1 VGPRLL
7 LIVAAVLFSTGGAAI
22 KYNLLTGWQVA
33 CWRSL
38 ISAAALWVAL
48 PGVRRRWTPALVA
61 VGCAYAAMLL
71 LFVTATKLT
80 TAANAIF
87 LQSTAPLYLL
97 FIGPVLLKEPLRRS
111 DWLLM
116 AAMTAGMSLFFV
128 STEPAMATAPNPRL
142 GNLLAAASGLAWAL
156 TVAGLRWVARDGRDQ
171 DAGIATVFAGN
182 VIAFVIAFAPA
193 GFAPAL
199 PLPEVR
205 FADLLVVVYLGTCQ
219 IALAYWCLAKAIR
232 HVPAFEAAAILLVEP
247 ALNPVWTW
255 MALGETP
262 GALAIAGGSILLAA
276 TALNAWWQARRG
288 PVVAA

>member
-7 LIVAAVLFSTGGAAI
+7 LIIAAVLFSTGGAAI
-22 KYNLLTGWQVA
+22 KYNSLTAWQVA
-33 CWRSL
+33 CSRSL
-38 ISAAALWVAL
+38 ISAVALWIAL

-61 VGCAYAAMLL
+61 VGCAYATMLL

-111 DWLLM
+111 DWMLM

-128 STEPAMATAPNPRL
+128 STEPAVATAPNPQL
-142 GNLLAAASGLAWAL
+142 GNLLAAASGLAWA
-156 TVAGLRWVARDGRDQ
+156 
-171 DAGIATVFAGN
+171 
-182 VIAFVIAFAPA
+182 VI
-193 GFAPAL
+193 L
-199 PLPEVR
+199 
-205 FADLLVVVYLGTCQ
+205 YLGTCQ
-219 IALAYWCLAKAIR
+219 IALAYWCLAKGLR
-232 HVPAFEAAAILLVEP
+232 HVPAFETAAIVLVEP

-255 MALGETP
+255 MVLGETP
-262 GALAIAGGSILLAA
+262 GALAIIGGSILLTA

>member
-1 VGPRLL
+1 MGPRLL
-7 LIVAAVLFSTGGAAI
+7 LIIAAVLFSTGGAAI
-22 KYNLLTGWQVA
+22 KYNSLTGWQVA

-38 ISAAALWVAL
+38 ISAAALWFAL
-48 PGVRRRWTPALVA
+48 PGVRRRWTPALVG
-61 VGCAYAAMLL
+61 VGCAYATMLL

-111 DWLLM
+111 DWILM

-128 STEPAMATAPNPRL
+128 STEPAVATAPNPRV

-171 DAGIATVFAGN
+171 HAGIATVFAGN
-182 VIAFVIAFAPA
+182 LIAFVI

-199 PLPEVR
+199 PFPEIR
-205 FADLLVVVYLGTCQ
+205 MADVLVILYLGTCQ
-219 IALAYWCLAKAIR
+219 IALAYWCLAKGLR
-232 HVPAFEAAAILLVEP
+232 HVPAFEAAAIVLVEP

-255 MALGETP
+255 MVLGETP
-262 GALAIAGGSILLAA
+262 GTLAIVGGSILLMA
-276 TALNAWWQARRG
+276 TGLNAWWQARRG
-288 PVVAA
+288 PVIAA